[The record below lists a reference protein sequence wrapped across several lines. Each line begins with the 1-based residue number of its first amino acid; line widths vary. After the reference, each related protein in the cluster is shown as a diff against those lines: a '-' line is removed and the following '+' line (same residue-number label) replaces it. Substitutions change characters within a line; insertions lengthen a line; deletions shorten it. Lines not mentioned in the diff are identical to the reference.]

1 MATPEQI
8 TVAADALSNDAKVW
22 DEVSSQLTVMSGATE
37 SMHSSNV
44 EFCWKG
50 DELFGQYSA
59 IVNAVTTYVSAGAT
73 AAAGGAETLR
83 SVRDMFIAQE
93 QETVSTINGMWEI
106 EL

>member
-1 MATPEQI
+1 MATPDQI

-22 DEVSSQLTVMSGATE
+22 DDVSAQLTQMSGATE

-44 EFCWKG
+44 TFCWKG
-50 DELFGQYSA
+50 DALYASYGE
-59 IVNAVTTYVSAGAT
+59 IVNAVASYLTAGASAT
-73 AAAGGAETLR
+73 ASGAATLR

-93 QETVSTINGMWEI
+93 QDTVSTLNGMWEI